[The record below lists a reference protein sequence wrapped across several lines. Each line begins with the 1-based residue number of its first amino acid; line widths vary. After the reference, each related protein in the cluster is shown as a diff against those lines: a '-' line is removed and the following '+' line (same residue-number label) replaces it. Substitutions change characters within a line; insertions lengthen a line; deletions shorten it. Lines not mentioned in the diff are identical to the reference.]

1 MQFRTVSLDGPRRP
15 LIPIFV
21 ESDSGKRLIVDGLVD
36 TGSDLT
42 LFPERVAVTLG
53 LDVSQSADLPLRT
66 GVGINGSHRECEV
79 ILELRWEGHAHRW
92 RTRVGIYPG
101 QMRYCLLGTKG
112 FFEFFDLN
120 YSASRQLFELNL
132 AKELPR

>member
-1 MQFRTVSLDGPRRP
+1 MRFQTVSLDGPRRP
-15 LIPIFV
+15 LIPVFV
-21 ESDSGKRLIVDGLVD
+21 ESDSGQRLIVDGLVD

-42 LFPERVAVTLG
+42 LFPERVAVKLG
-53 LDVSQSADLPLRT
+53 LDLTQSTELPLRT

-79 ILELRWEGHAHRW
+79 VLELRWEGEAHRW

-112 FFEFFDLN
+112 FFEYFDLN
-120 YSASRQLFELNL
+120 YSARQQVFELRL
-132 AKELPR
+132 ATDLPQ